1 MHISYEFMVLVGGL
15 WQSRNLKSLK
25 RWSRYWILIPIV
37 FATAVHLWNPS
48 GFPEL
53 HPDESDYL
61 RKAMHV
67 LAGLGPQ
74 EGTDYP
80 IALNNQSYTHP
91 HFGQLF
97 LAAILGGV
105 FGYSNFENLG
115 HSNLVQTVEFLYTIP
130 RLLMGILAIFD
141 TFILFKIA
149 ERRYDRTIALV
160 ASSIFA
166 VMPMTWLLRHIYL
179 DNILLPF
186 VLTSILFAL
195 YIQPKP
201 EKPPRSGLS
210 IIKIS
215 RLKGNVF
222 VLLSGI
228 LLGIAIYTKIPA
240 FTMIPLVG
248 YLVYTNSG
256 QTQSNRFSNLA
267 IWLIPVIVIPCLW
280 PVYALSLGELD
291 LWIDGITGQV
301 NRLEGQGDNKL
312 FSAFSNL
319 FKIDPLSLIV
329 GIGGLIFAAIRR
341 DYWLLV
347 WVIPLVIF
355 SYFIGWVIYFHLIPL
370 FPAFCIS
377 AAVLIVR
384 IFKASVWRRLISPVL
399 FSAIVCFGFVSSM
412 LLITINVNSYQ
423 FEAYAA
429 IIGRMIE
436 NDNDTIDDDNNTGT
450 NTTVLVGHRM
460 YYWIPKYIFHTSFDT
475 FPKASLPAKW
485 NSSHIILVV
494 TARSCCCQ
502 CPYFSELYKA
512 TKEVYFFARELELP
526 KQYPYS
532 GIISIPVL
540 GKEVSIRMN

>member
-1 MHISYEFMVLVGGL
+1 V
-15 WQSRNLKSLK
+15 N
-25 RWSRYWILIPIV
+25 RWWKYCILIPIILTTV
-37 FATAVHLWNPS
+37 VHLWNPS
-48 GFPEL
+48 GFPVL

-74 EGTDYP
+74 EGTNDP
-80 IALNNQSYTHP
+80 IAINNQPYTHP

-105 FGYSNFENLG
+105 FGYMNFESLG

-130 RLLMGILAIFD
+130 RLLMGTLAVFD
-141 TFILFKIA
+141 TFILFKIT
-149 ERRYDRTIALV
+149 ERRYDRIIALV

-186 VLTSILFAL
+186 LLMSILFGL

-201 EKPPRSGLS
+201 EKPPRPSLS
-210 IIKIS
+210 TVKIT
-215 RLKGNVF
+215 RLKRNVF

-248 YLVYTNSG
+248 YLIYTHSG
-256 QTQSNRFSNLA
+256 QTRSHRFSNLA
-267 IWLIPVIVIPCLW
+267 IWLIPVIVIPSLW
-280 PVYALSLGELD
+280 PVYALSVGELD
-291 LWIDGITGQV
+291 LWIHGITGQV
-301 NRLEGQGDNKL
+301 SRLEVQGDNKL

-329 GIGGLIFAAIRR
+329 GTLGLIFAAIRR

-377 AAVLIVR
+377 AAMLIVR
-384 IFKASVWRRLISPVL
+384 IFKASVWRKLISPVL
-399 FSAIVCFGFVSSM
+399 ISAIVCFGLVSSM
-412 LLITINVNSYQ
+412 LLITIDVNSYQ
-423 FEAYAA
+423 FKAYAA
-429 IIGRMIE
+429 IIGRIIE
-436 NDNDTIDDDNNTGT
+436 NDGGKTDDVNNTGT

-494 TARSCCCQ
+494 TSKSCCCQ
-502 CPYFSELYKA
+502 CPYFSVLYRA
-512 TKEVYFFARELELP
+512 TKEVYSFTRELELP

-532 GIISIPVL
+532 GIRDGL

>member
-1 MHISYEFMVLVGGL
+1 MPISFEFAARWGGL
-15 WQSRNLKSLK
+15 WQRRNLKFVN
-25 RWSRYWILIPIV
+25 RWSKYCILLPIV
-37 FATAVHLWNPS
+37 LSTVVHLWNPS
-48 GFPEL
+48 GFPVL

-74 EGTDYP
+74 EGTNDP
-80 IALNNQSYTHP
+80 IALNNQPYTHP

-105 FGYSNFENLG
+105 FGYSNIESLG
-115 HSNLVQTVEFLYTIP
+115 PSNLVQSVEFLYTIP
-130 RLLMGILAIFD
+130 RVLMGTLAVFD
-141 TFILFKIA
+141 TFVLFKIA
-149 ERRYDRTIALV
+149 DRRYDRIIALV
-160 ASSIFA
+160 ASSLFA
-166 VMPMTWLLRHIYL
+166 VMPMSWLLRHIFL

-186 VLTSILFAL
+186 LLMSILFAL
-195 YIQPKP
+195 YIKPKS
-201 EKPPRSGLS
+201 EKPPRPSLNEV
-210 IIKIS
+210 KMH
-215 RLKGNVF
+215 RLKRNVI

-248 YLVYTNSG
+248 YLVYTNSC
-256 QTQSNRFSNLA
+256 QTQSHRFSNLA
-267 IWLIPVIVIPCLW
+267 IWLIPVILIPLLW
-280 PVYALSLGELD
+280 PIYALSVGELD

-301 NRLEGQGDNKL
+301 SRLEGQANNKL

-319 FKIDPLSLIV
+319 FKLDPLSLIV
-329 GIGGLIFAAIRR
+329 GTVGLIFVAIRR
-341 DYWLLV
+341 DYWLII

-370 FPAFCIS
+370 FPAFCIT
-377 AAVLIVR
+377 AAVLLVR
-384 IFKASVWRRLISPVL
+384 IFKASFWRKLISLVL
-399 FSAIVCFGFVSSM
+399 ISAIVCFGLVSSL

-436 NDNDTIDDDNNTGT
+436 NDNDKIDDDNDTGA

-460 YYWIPKYIFHTSFDT
+460 YYWIPKYIFHISFDT
-475 FPKASLPAKW
+475 FSKASLPPKW

-494 TARSCCCQ
+494 TSKSCCCQ
-502 CPYFSELYKA
+502 CPYFSELYRA
-512 TKEVYFFARELELP
+512 TKEVSSFTRGLELP

-532 GIISIPVL
+532 GIREGL